1 MAKKGRRLS
10 DKIIDA
16 FDMACA
22 QNEVEVAEGLYRVL
36 EIVLTR
42 HGGAGKTDKRVDME
56 FIREAGARLEKVLAA
71 QRAA

>member
-1 MAKKGRRLS
+1 MAGQGRRLS

-22 QNEVEVAEGLYRVL
+22 QNELEVAEGLYRVL
-36 EIVLTR
+36 EIVLT
-42 HGGAGKTDKRVDME
+42 HYGGAGKTDKRLNTE
-56 FIREAGARLEKVLAA
+56 FILEAGARLEKAQAA

>member
-42 HGGAGKTDKRVDME
+42 HGGAGKTDKRLNTE
-56 FIREAGARLEKVLAA
+56 FILEAGTRLEKVLAA

>member
-1 MAKKGRRLS
+1 MANEGRRLS

-16 FDMACA
+16 FDMACV
-22 QNEVEVAEGLYRVL
+22 QNEVEVAAGLYRVL

-42 HGGAGKTDKRVDME
+42 YGGAGKTDKRVDME
-56 FIREAGARLEKVLAA
+56 FIRDSGERLEKLQKA

>member
-1 MAKKGRRLS
+1 MARQGRRLS

-22 QNEVEVAEGLYRVL
+22 QNEAEVAEVLYRVL

-42 HGGAGKTDKRVDME
+42 YGGAGKSDKRVDTE
-56 FIREAGARLEKVLAA
+56 FVREAAARLEMVLEA

>member
-1 MAKKGRRLS
+1 MAKAGRRLS

-22 QNEVEVAEGLYRVL
+22 QNEAEVAAGLYRVL

-42 HGGAGKTDKRVDME
+42 YGGAGMTDKRVNMD
-56 FIREAGARLEKVLAA
+56 FIHDAGERLEKLQQA